1 MSNLTLSTI
10 SGTVA
15 NGNKVSIPAGQVL
28 YAPGHVIQ
36 VVSTYITTPTSVSVP
51 ASYQSYTN
59 IPNLA
64 ATITPKSTTSKIYV
78 IVRWFGESS
87 AQTTNWDT
95 MFGIKRDGVSVGAPL
110 GGTTSIGIT
119 MASLSYYADDGNS
132 TPEMCTFDYLDS
144 PASVSAITY
153 QVYTNCTVAKT
164 LYTNRTVGAGGE
176 FGSSSITLMEI
187 AQ

>member
-36 VVSTYITTPTSVSVP
+36 VVSTFITTPTSVSVP

-59 IPNLA
+59 VPNLA

-78 IVRWFGESS
+78 MVRWFGEWS
-87 AQTTNWDT
+87 AQTSNWDA
-95 MFGIKRDGVSVGAPL
+95 MFGIKRDGTSVGAPL
-110 GGTTSIGIT
+110 GGTSSIGIS
-119 MASLSYYADDGNS
+119 MASLSYYASDGNS
-132 TPEMCTFDYLDS
+132 TPEICMFDYLDS
-144 PASVSAITY
+144 PASISAVTY
-153 QVYTNCTVAKT
+153 QVYTNCTTATT